1 MENDNKHLRRAL
13 SVKQTDINKLNKKIS
28 KLESIIETFME
39 GAAQKEQK
47 TLPKKPILNQY
58 AQETK
63 KWNHEEVKEEIKSQP
78 AFNQR
83 AVPKFLLG
91 SK

>member
-1 MENDNKHLRRAL
+1 
-13 SVKQTDINKLNKKIS
+13 
-28 KLESIIETFME
+28 ME

-91 SK
+91 LK